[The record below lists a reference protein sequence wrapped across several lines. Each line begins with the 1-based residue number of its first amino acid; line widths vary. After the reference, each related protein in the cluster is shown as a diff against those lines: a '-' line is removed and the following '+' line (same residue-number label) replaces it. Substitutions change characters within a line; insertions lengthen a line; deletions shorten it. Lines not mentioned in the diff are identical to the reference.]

1 MNEYA
6 SPVLVEPATTGN
18 LSDIT
23 VANAEQ
29 APDKVIFGRRS
40 GDGWADVTCQ
50 QFATEVTAL
59 AKGLVEAGISP
70 GDRVGLMCKTR
81 YEWTLVDFA
90 IWHVGA
96 VTVPIYETSSP
107 EQVQWILSDS
117 AATGC
122 FVETAE
128 HEAALADSRGDLPAL
143 KQSWVI
149 DSGAIDDLSAKG
161 SGVTDADLEKRRT
174 AAGPDELATI
184 IYTSGTTGRPKGC
197 ELTHGNFLFELNNVV
212 STENT
217 DVTLG
222 SVFKD
227 EDASTLL
234 FLPLAHVFARVIQVG
249 VVMARG
255 KLGHTSDVKQL
266 LADLATFQPTFILS
280 VPRVFEK
287 VYNSSELKAEAAGKG
302 KIFHAAA
309 DTAVAYSE
317 ALDKGGAG
325 FGLRAKHA
333 AFDKLVYSKLRAAL
347 GGKVRW
353 AVSGGAPLGLRLG
366 HFYRGIGLT
375 VLEGYGLTETTAAS
389 TVNTPGLIKI
399 GTVGRPLPGSALR
412 IADDG
417 EVLIKG
423 PHVFTGYYNN
433 PSATA
438 EAMTDGWFH
447 SGDIGELDADGF
459 LRITGRKKEIIVTAG
474 GKNVAPAVL
483 EDRLRAH
490 RLVSQC
496 MVVGDA
502 QPYIACLVTLDE
514 EALPAWLEQRSK
526 GSMNPAEA
534 ADDPDVIAAIQQAV
548 DDANKAVSKAES
560 IKKFKILP
568 VDFTE
573 DNGALT
579 PSLKLKRNVVMKDY
593 AGDVDALYS

>member
-6 SPVLVEPATTGN
+6 SPVLVEAATTGN

-23 VANAEQ
+23 VTNAEQ
-29 APDKVIFGRRS
+29 APDTVAFGRRS
-40 GDGWADVTCQ
+40 GDGWDDVTCR

-59 AKGLVEAGISP
+59 AKGLVASGINP

-90 IWHVGA
+90 IWHVGG
-96 VTVPIYETSSP
+96 VTVPIYETSSA
-107 EQVQWILSDS
+107 EQMEWILSDS
-117 AATGC
+117 GAVAC
-122 FVETAE
+122 FVETTE
-128 HEAALADSRGDLPAL
+128 HEATLSDYRGALPDLDNA
-143 KQSWVI
+143 WVI
-149 DSGAIDDLSAKG
+149 DAGALDDLSASG
-161 SGVTDADLEKRRT
+161 SAVSDADLELRRT
-174 AAGPDELATI
+174 SAGPDDLATI

-212 STENT
+212 STKDT
-217 DVTLG
+217 DRTLG
-222 SVFKD
+222 SVFND
-227 EDASTLL
+227 EEASTLL

-309 DTAVAYSE
+309 QTAIAYSE
-317 ALDKGGAG
+317 ALDNGGAG

-399 GTVGRPLPGSALR
+399 GTVGRPLPGSAVR

-423 PHVFTGYYNN
+423 PHVFARYYNN
-433 PSATA
+433 PTATA
-438 EAMTDGWFH
+438 EAFTDRWFH

-483 EDRLRAH
+483 EDRLRSH

-514 EALPAWLEQRSK
+514 EALPAWLEQQGK
-526 GSMNPAEA
+526 GSMAPAEA
-534 ADDPDVIAAIQQAV
+534 AQDPDIIAAIQQAV
-548 DDANKAVSKAES
+548 DEANKAVSKAES

>member
-1 MNEYA
+1 MNEYM
-6 SPVLVEPATTGN
+6 SPVLVEPPTTGN

-23 VANAEQ
+23 VTNAAE
-29 APDKVIFGRRS
+29 APDKVVFARRV
-40 GDGWADVTCQ
+40 GDAWDDVTCRE
-50 QFATEVTAL
+50 FASAVAAV
-59 AKGLVEAGISP
+59 AKGLVAAGIQP
-70 GDRVGLMCKTR
+70 GDRVGIMSKTR
-81 YEWTLVDFA
+81 YEWTLADFA

-107 EQVQWILSDS
+107 EQVQWILGDS
-117 AATGC
+117 GAVGC
-122 FVETAE
+122 FLETPD
-128 HEAALADSRGDLPAL
+128 HETALADVRDDLPDL
-143 KQSWVI
+143 NSVWVI
-149 DSGAIDDLSAKG
+149 DAGAVDELSAAG
-161 SGVTDADLEKRRT
+161 SEVSDTDLEQRRT
-174 AAGPDELATI
+174 SAGPDDLATI

-197 ELTHGNFLFELNNVV
+197 ELTHGNFLFELENVV
-212 STENT
+212 SIKDS

-222 SVFKD
+222 AVFKD
-227 EDASTLL
+227 DSASTLL

-302 KIFHAAA
+302 KIFAAA
-309 DTAVAYSE
+309 AATAVAYSE
-317 ALDKGGAG
+317 ALDDGGPG

-333 AFDKLVYSKLRAAL
+333 AFDKLVYSKLRTAL
-347 GGKVRW
+347 GGRVRW

-399 GTVGRPLPGSALR
+399 GTVGRPLPGVALR

-423 PHVFTGYYNN
+423 AQVSPRYYNN
-433 PSATA
+433 PAATE
-438 EAMTDGWFH
+438 EAFTDGWFH
-447 SGDIGELDADGF
+447 SGDIGELDEDGF
-459 LRITGRKKEIIVTAG
+459 LRITGRKKELIVTAA
-474 GKNVAPAVL
+474 GKNVAPTVL

-496 MVVGDA
+496 VVVGDA

-514 EALPAWLEQRSK
+514 EALPPWLEQHGKELMSA
-526 GSMNPAEA
+526 AEA
-534 ADDPDVIAAIQQAV
+534 ADDPDVIAAIQSAV

-579 PSLKLKRNVVMKDY
+579 PSLKIKRNVVMKDF
-593 AGDVDALYS
+593 AGDVESLYS